1 MILPKANGATCNSR
15 GMVSIHLRYII
26 DAYKLAEFEEYGR
39 RWITLVNRLGG
50 NHHGYFLPSEGASNV
65 AYALFTFPSLAAY
78 EVYRTTAATDPDCQA
93 TMALEHEARS
103 IISFERTFL
112 RPVTQGL

>member
-1 MILPKANGATCNSR
+1 
-15 GMVSIHLRYII
+15 MVAIHLRYII
-26 DAYKLAEFEEYGR
+26 DPYKLAEFEEYGR

-50 NHHGYFLPSEGASNV
+50 NHHGYFMPSEGASNV

-78 EVYRTTAATDPDCQA
+78 EVYRTTAATDPECQA